1 MLILLAAVN
10 FTHIMDFMIMMP
22 MAPQLMKKLEIG
34 PDQFS
39 LLVASY
45 SLAAGFASFVGTF
58 LVDGFDRKKVLLSC
72 YLGFVAGTF
81 LCGLA
86 PSYIFL
92 LSARIFTGLLG
103 GVIGSQVLSI
113 VGDLIPAQHRGKAT
127 GMVMTG
133 FSAASVL
140 GVPVGL
146 YAANT
151 WSWEIPFYGIAFLGV
166 IVFALAFFLL
176 PPVRQHLMDR
186 TGRVSWME
194 QLPRIL
200 KVPSHRTALLFT
212 VFVSFSHFTIIP
224 FLSPY
229 MVANVGFKETEL
241 SYIYMFGGALTLYT
255 GPLIGKQAD
264 KYGAVPV
271 FTWLVVISLIPLLT
285 ITHLPPVSIW
295 VALIFTSL
303 FFIFSGGRFVPSQAL
318 TISAVR
324 PEVRG
329 GFMSLNSSVMQLGSG
344 LAALIAGK
352 IVSKDATGH
361 LLNYQWLG
369 YITVVFSLVTIW
381 FSRILLQTTQKGN
394 PVTPR
399 VQPSEI

>member
-1 MLILLAAVN
+1 MLILLAAIN

-45 SLAAGFASFVGTF
+45 SLAAGLASFVGTF
-58 LVDGFDRKKVLLSC
+58 LVDGFDRKKVLLTC
-72 YLGFVAGTF
+72 YSGFVVGTF
-81 LCGLA
+81 LCGFA
-86 PSYIFL
+86 PSYTFL
-92 LSARIFTGLLG
+92 LTARVFTGLLG

-146 YAANT
+146 YAANK
-151 WSWEIPFYGIAFLGV
+151 WSWEMPFYGIGV
-166 IVFALAFFLL
+166 MGLVVFGLAFFLL
-176 PPVRQHLMDR
+176 PPVRQHLLNQDSR
-186 TGRVSWME
+186 GSWMK

-200 KVPSHRTALLFT
+200 QVPSHRTALLFT
-212 VFVSFSHFTIIP
+212 VLVAFSHFTIIP

-255 GPLIGKQAD
+255 GPLIGKQVD
-264 KYGAVPV
+264 RYGAVPV
-271 FTWLVVISLIPLLT
+271 FTWLVVISIIPLLS
-285 ITHLPPVSIW
+285 ITHLPPVAVW

-318 TISAVR
+318 TISAVQ

-352 IVSKDATGH
+352 IVSKDPSGH
-361 LLNYQWLG
+361 LLHYEWLG
-369 YITVVFSLVTIW
+369 YITLIFSLATIW
-381 FSRILLQTTQKGN
+381 FSRVLLRSTQKEK
-394 PVTPR
+394 
-399 VQPSEI
+399 SEAVPL